1 MHRSKETMAKPGTQ
15 FGSYM
20 MNKKWPLE
28 EQFAN
33 HMMRFHQVWRIF
45 VDPIFLH
52 FQFQAGLLLTEIPF
66 KEEEEEEQLER
77 LRMEHFYLPLII
89 LFGGLFLSTVTFMLE
104 IIICLIQRNDRDR
117 L

>member
-1 MHRSKETMAKPGTQ
+1 
-15 FGSYM
+15 
-20 MNKKWPLE
+20 MN
-28 EQFAN
+28 
-33 HMMRFHQVWRIF
+33 
-45 VDPIFLH
+45 
-52 FQFQAGLLLTEIPF
+52 EIPF